1 MMLTMQTKPVSQN
14 KSDLIILGLGLIGT
28 SLAVSMQNQG
38 LQIKI
43 LEHHFS
49 EATLVLQKKDMRPI
63 TVSYVSY
70 QIYAH

>member
-1 MMLTMQTKPVSQN
+1 MQTKPVSQN

-49 EATLVLQKKDMRPI
+49 EATLVLQKDMRFI

-70 QIYAH
+70 QILHTLGV